1 MNIRIGH
8 SDWSKSSAYE
18 SYIHPTKA
26 WLLSSPSLPSRQVNM
41 ADSCWMEFSIIRKTS
56 LQVQN
61 IWQDG
66 EFSKWLLSPLDQKSF
81 QELVLKAFRNRK
93 RSGCANRQ
101 QVRWIDQNLFF
112 FKLNKLLIFR
122 RWWQLW
128 MRSTMIKQKYGMNLF
143 FVVFRLFVLLPNLL
157 CKLIHNGCKL
167 LHVGLLLKLW
177 LHACMQTNC
186 LF

>member
-1 MNIRIGH
+1 MHKVQIGNLCPVP
-8 SDWSKSSAYE
+8 KSYRCNSILWLSINTKEVNKYHYHCQLIHYISIISRGE
-18 SYIHPTKA
+18 YKNWTFWLVEKLIIWCYIHPARA
-26 WLLSSPSLPSRQVNM
+26 WLLSSPSLPSQQVNM
-41 ADSCWMEFSIIRKTS
+41 ADSCWMKFSIIRKTS

-93 RSGCANRQ
+93 RSGCINRQ

-122 RWWQLW
+122 RW
-128 MRSTMIKQKYGMNLF
+128 IN
-143 FVVFRLFVLLPNLL
+143 
-157 CKLIHNGCKL
+157 
-167 LHVGLLLKLW
+167 
-177 LHACMQTNC
+177 NC
-186 LF
+186 EWSQQW